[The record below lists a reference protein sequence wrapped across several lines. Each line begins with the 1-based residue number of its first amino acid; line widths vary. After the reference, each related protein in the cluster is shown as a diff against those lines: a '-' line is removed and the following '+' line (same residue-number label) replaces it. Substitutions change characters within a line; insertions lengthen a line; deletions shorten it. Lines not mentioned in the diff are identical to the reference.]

1 MLRRPAHAARD
12 PCKRRRHARDLGGSG
27 RINPQSGCCLERDLR
42 SNLLA
47 GDPQIDVSLDDLD
60 DGRARRADRVAC
72 GAIQDAVGLDR
83 VAPVYVAATAERR
96 SGVQSD

>member
-1 MLRRPAHAARD
+1 M
-12 PCKRRRHARDLGGSG
+12 GGSG

-83 VAPVYVAATAERR
+83 VVEVDPVDVAATAERR